1 MSNLLKHVGL
11 VMKHKRYVF
20 MAMRDC
26 GHPIRGLMHDM
37 SKFSPTEFFESVKY
51 YQGNRSPIEAA
62 KEDKGYSDAWFH
74 HRGRNK
80 HHSQYWVDISFGE
93 VIPCRMPWKYLLE
106 HICDTIGA
114 GRAYMG
120 DKWTKYAPINYWK
133 SRDIKSYYHPHTRAM
148 VVYIYNIIAVYGW
161 KRTSKLLKYDHLEY
175 IYETFSTDEIN
186 ELNSNFLSIGKN

>member
-1 MSNLLKHVGL
+1 MSNITNHIKL

-20 MAMRDC
+20 KAMTDC
-26 GHPIRGLMHDM
+26 GHPIQGMLHDL
-37 SKFSPTEFFESVKY
+37 SKFSLTEFGESIKY

-93 VIPCRMPWKYLLE
+93 VIPCKIPWKYLVE

-114 GRAYMG
+114 GKAYMG
-120 DKWTKYAPINYWK
+120 DKWTNSAPIDYWDAK
-133 SRDIKSYYHPHTRAM
+133 DSRSYYHNDTRAILEY
-148 VVYIYNIIAVYGW
+148 VYLLIKMYGW
-161 KRTSKLLKYDHLEY
+161 EDVSKLIKNGAIRE
-175 IYETFSTDEIN
+175 IYENISYSDIREEIYKIRTFN
-186 ELNSNFLSIGKN
+186 M